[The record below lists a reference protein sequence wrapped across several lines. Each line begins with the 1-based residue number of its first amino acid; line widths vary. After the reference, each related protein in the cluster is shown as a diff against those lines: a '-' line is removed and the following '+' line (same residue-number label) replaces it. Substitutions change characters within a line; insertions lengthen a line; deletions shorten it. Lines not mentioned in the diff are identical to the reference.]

1 MSGMD
6 DYIDNIDRISN
17 WKDHTLKKLIV
28 ENRVSICKNIKK
40 QIQSKIN
47 KIKGPATAATLLQH
61 VDKDFVSN
69 ALISITSIHD
79 NMITLR
85 DSSNKRIL
93 VGGQIKKDYLDMLYS
108 FVLYLCTG
116 KYEAQYKDFKILTDL
131 DLKSKQ
137 TSDLYNTLDNNK
149 QYLSEMDKSIFYGIN
164 RLKNEQNFSK
174 SASDAPIPFFG
185 APTSNNSIYANLK
198 TNAFNKT
205 SKFNN
210 YKKIDNFIE
219 QLLSNREISINNIFK
234 AWSGELKSIT
244 KTKKTAIYLSLN
256 MYQLTIQPGP
266 LKDSIKNNVLLTSII
281 DKNSKVYDILFSK
294 DPDNTRTI
302 RLNDIIDYKNNIYT
316 KINKIDT
323 IELKKKRRFAL
334 KKYLYNTSNSNA
346 IILSHVESFTQFNDS
361 YSDKNC
367 FEDSYISFL
376 TSNGFRKL

>member
-40 QIQSKIN
+40 QIQSNIN
-47 KIKGPATAATLLQH
+47 KIKGPATAATLLQD
-61 VDKDFVSN
+61 VDKDFISN
-69 ALISITSIHD
+69 ALISITSIND

-149 QYLSEMDKSIFYGIN
+149 QYLTEMDKSIFYGIN
-164 RLKNEQNFSK
+164 RLKNEQNFST

-266 LKDSIKNNVLLTSII
+266 LKDSIKNNVLLTAII

-294 DPDNTRTI
+294 DPDNTTSI
-302 RLNDIIDYKNNIYT
+302 KMYDIINYKNKKIYT
-316 KINKIDT
+316 KINKKDT
-323 IELKKKRRFAL
+323 LEQLKKRRFAL
-334 KKYLYNTSNSNA
+334 KKYLYDPKNTKA
-346 IILSHVESFTQFNDS
+346 LLLPHVELFTQ
-361 YSDKNC
+361 YSDNNC